1 MEILKN
7 YMFNAFIIIGM
18 IAVCLTLVWYMLKLL
33 NRIFKFTKYIIM
45 YFEYKRN
52 RDLYDL
58 KNKIEISKS
67 GKVSYSCVGD
77 LDRQV
82 EILEKAIQNR
92 IKIRQLREKFSK

>member
-1 MEILKN
+1 
-7 YMFNAFIIIGM
+7 MFNAFIIIGM